1 MEQLKQYFPGI
12 LLATAIGFSGYFIS
26 GYLTSSFNSILVALL
41 LGMLAGN
48 TINFPENFQSG
59 IGFTSGKLLELS
71 ILFLAF
77 SINYSHIA
85 ALGVGSF
92 SIIATMVIAMLL
104 FTYYFSA
111 VVKCPGST
119 GWLVGFGTTICGSS
133 AIAALA
139 PGVTRNKEDVG
150 ISMAVV
156 NLFGSIGM
164 VVMPMMLVKTDFTTT
179 QMGLL
184 IGGTLHSVG
193 NVAGSGYALSNAVGE
208 AAVTIKLARV
218 ALLSPALMFFNYL
231 VNRHKAKSW
240 VEHFMLPWYLWGFIG
255 ITVFSSLVSLP
266 VVFLEAME
274 TSGKVILTVAMAAI
288 GLKVSFKKLYQSGQ
302 KGLVFGFAVF
312 AVQVIMVAT
321 LMLLL

>member
-1 MEQLKQYFPGI
+1 
-12 LLATAIGFSGYFIS
+12 
-26 GYLTSSFNSILVALL
+26 
-41 LGMLAGN
+41 
-48 TINFPENFQSG
+48 
-59 IGFTSGKLLELS
+59 
-71 ILFLAF
+71 
-77 SINYSHIA
+77 
-85 ALGVGSF
+85 
-92 SIIATMVIAMLL
+92 
-104 FTYYFSA
+104 
-111 VVKCPGST
+111 
-119 GWLVGFGTTICGSS
+119 
-133 AIAALA
+133 
-139 PGVTRNKEDVG
+139 
-150 ISMAVV
+150 
-156 NLFGSIGM
+156 
-164 VVMPMMLVKTDFTTT
+164 
-179 QMGLL
+179 
-184 IGGTLHSVG
+184 
-193 NVAGSGYALSNAVGE
+193 VAGSGYALSNAVGE